1 MIYISS
7 MNNDHKKL
15 FVEIYTHIKNDIF
28 GIKNDT
34 EEYEI
39 DKKTYNNL
47 IDMIIETIITFFPEL
62 KYLIPYIDNQI
73 ISYNYMVK
81 NLNFNIQFFN
91 FDQKFKT
98 CEERDLFY
106 DTNRNNQKVINYSS
120 LTLTEK
126 KLFNQ
131 YEYLIN
137 LPQPIQKSKEW
148 FDMRNNMVTAS
159 SCGAVIGECK
169 YQPIKSVLLDK
180 VGLGQKFK
188 ENKFVYHGKKYEKIA
203 IMIYEIIYNS
213 KVGEFGLIQHPKI
226 SYLGASP
233 DGISMSLTLD
243 GKLNRLMG
251 RMLEIKCPPSRTIV
265 NHGKIKGEICPD
277 YYWVQVQ
284 IQLECC
290 DLPECDFWQCHLIEY
305 KNKNEFM
312 DDDVSDLVHTE
323 NQIYKQNISTI
334 IEDEPIKIQIDER
347 IRRGAI
353 IELLPNDRSIVP
365 ETDLVIWYGKYIYP
379 PTILM
384 TPSEYDNWTTETIKN
399 LSTLYPDLVKDY
411 TFSRVVYWKLQLSHN
426 ELIMRQPE
434 WFEQY
439 KSQFE
444 KFWNR
449 VLYYREH
456 KDEAKIDLFDRNATN
471 ELFLNSEDLRVV
483 VDTDDIF
490 IKQTSDHKDENNDND
505 MFLTS
510 SEDIKKKQ
518 KRKTSINIGQTK
530 PKKPFKKLD
539 TKNDLFLTSSDDKK
553 ID

>member
-1 MIYISS
+1 
-7 MNNDHKKL
+7 MNNDHKAL
-15 FVEIYTHIKNDIF
+15 FTEIYTFTKNEIF
-28 GIKNDT
+28 GIKDDT
-34 EEYEI
+34 EQYEL
-39 DKKTYNNL
+39 DKNMYNDL

-62 KYLIPYIDNQI
+62 NYLIPYIDNQI
-73 ISYNYMVK
+73 ISYNYMIQ

-91 FDQKFKT
+91 FDQNFKT
-98 CEERDLFY
+98 CEDRDLFY
-106 DTNRNNQKVINYSS
+106 DINRNNQKVINYDS

-137 LPQPIQKSKEW
+137 LPQPVQKSKEW
-148 FDMRNNMVTAS
+148 FEMRNNMVTAS

-169 YQPIKSVLLDK
+169 YQPIKSVIIDK

-213 KVGEFGLIQHPKI
+213 KVGEFGLIQHPTI

-251 RMLEIKCPPSRTIV
+251 RMLEIKCPPSRAIV

-305 KNKNEFM
+305 KNRDDFM
-312 DDDVSDLVHTE
+312 NDDVSDLVHTE
-323 NQIYKQNISTI
+323 NQIYKQDISTT
-334 IEDEPIKIQIDER
+334 IEDEPVKIQIDER

-384 TPSEYDNWTTETIKN
+384 TPNEYDKWTTETIKN
-399 LSTLYPDLVKDY
+399 LSTLYPDMIKDY

-426 ELIMRQPE
+426 ELIMRQTE

-439 KSQFE
+439 KPQFE

-456 KDEAKIDLFDRNATN
+456 KDEAKIDLFDRNASN
-471 ELFLNSEDLRVV
+471 ELFLNSEDIRVT
-483 VDTDDIF
+483 VDIDDIF
-490 IKQTSDHKDENNDND
+490 IKQISDHNDEQYNNND

-510 SEDIKKKQ
+510 SEDKKKQ
-518 KRKTSINIGQTK
+518 KRKTSIKINQTK
-530 PKKPFKKLD
+530 PKKIFKKLD
-539 TKNDLFLTSSDDKK
+539 NKNDLFLTSSEDKK
-553 ID
+553 

>member
-1 MIYISS
+1 
-7 MNNDHKKL
+7 MNNDHKEL
-15 FVEIYTHIKNDIF
+15 FIEIYTFIKTEIF
-28 GIKNDT
+28 GIKDDI
-34 EEYEI
+34 EKYELN
-39 DKKTYNNL
+39 KKTYNDL

-62 KYLIPYIDNQI
+62 NYIIPYIDNQI
-73 ISYNYMVK
+73 ISYNYMIQ
-81 NLNFNIQFFN
+81 NLNFNVQFFN
-91 FDQKFKT
+91 FNQNFKT

-106 DTNRNNQKVINYSS
+106 DINKNNQKVINYSS

-137 LPQPIQKSKEW
+137 LPQPVQKSKEW
-148 FDMRNNMVTAS
+148 FEMRNNMVTAS

-169 YQPIKSVLLDK
+169 YQPIKSVILDK

-213 KVGEFGLIQHPKI
+213 KVGEFGLIQHPTL

-243 GKLNRLMG
+243 GKLNKFMG
-251 RMLEIKCPPSRTIV
+251 RMLEIKCPPSRTII
-265 NHGKIKGEICPD
+265 NYGKIKGEICPD

-305 KNKNEFM
+305 KNKDEFM
-312 DDDVSDLVHTE
+312 NDDISNLIHTE
-323 NQIYKQNISTI
+323 NQIYKQDISTT
-334 IEDEPIKIQIDER
+334 IEDEPSKIKIDDR

-353 IELLPNDRSIVP
+353 IELLPDDRSIVP
-365 ETDLVIWYGKYIYP
+365 ENDLVIWYAKYIYP

-384 TPSEYDNWTTETIKN
+384 TPSEYNKWTTETINN
-399 LSTLYPDLVKDY
+399 LPTLYPDMVENY

-439 KSQFE
+439 KPQFE

-456 KDEAKIDLFDRNATN
+456 KNEAKIDLFDKRVSN
-471 ELFLNSEDLRVV
+471 ELFLNSEDIRVTI
-483 VDTDDIF
+483 DIDDIF
-490 IKQTSDHKDENNDND
+490 IKQTNYHNDEHNDND

-510 SEDIKKKQ
+510 SENKEKQSKIKTYNSKDNKKKV
-518 KRKTSINIGQTK
+518 
-530 PKKPFKKLD
+530 FKKLD
-539 TKNDLFLTSSDDKK
+539 IKNDLFLTSSEDHK
-553 ID
+553 

>member
-1 MIYISS
+1 
-7 MNNDHKKL
+7 MNNDHKEL
-15 FVEIYTHIKNDIF
+15 FIEIYTFIKTEIF
-28 GIKNDT
+28 GIKDDT
-34 EEYEI
+34 EQYEL
-39 DKKTYNNL
+39 DKKSYDDL
-47 IDMIIETIITFFPEL
+47 IDMIVETIITFFPEL
-62 KYLIPYIDNQI
+62 NYLIPYIDNQI
-73 ISYNYMVK
+73 ISYNYMIQ

-106 DTNRNNQKVINYSS
+106 DINKNNQKVINYGS

-137 LPQPIQKSKEW
+137 LPQPVQKSKEW
-148 FDMRNNMVTAS
+148 FEMRNNMVTAS

-169 YQPIKSVLLDK
+169 YQPIKSVIIDK

-213 KVGEFGLIQHPKI
+213 KVGEFGLIQHPTI

-243 GKLNRLMG
+243 GKLNKLMG
-251 RMLEIKCPPSRTIV
+251 RMLEIKCPPSRAIV

-305 KNKNEFM
+305 KNRDEFM
-312 DDDVSDLVHTE
+312 NDNVSDLVHTE
-323 NQIYKQNISTI
+323 NQIYKQDISTT
-334 IEDEPIKIQIDER
+334 IEDEPVKIQIDER

-379 PTILM
+379 PTVLM
-384 TPSEYDNWTTETIKN
+384 TPSEYDKWTTETIKN
-399 LSTLYPDLVKDY
+399 LSTLYPDMTKDY
-411 TFSRVVYWKLQLSHN
+411 TFSRVVYWKLKLSHN

-439 KSQFE
+439 KPQFE

-456 KDEAKIDLFDRNATN
+456 KDEAKIDLFDRRASN
-471 ELFLNSEDLRVV
+471 ELFLNSEDLRVTF
-483 VDTDDIF
+483 DIDDIF
-490 IKQTSDHKDENNDND
+490 IKQTRDHNDDNNSND
-505 MFLTS
+505 MLLTS
-510 SEDIKKKQ
+510 SEDKKKH
-518 KRKTSINIGQTK
+518 KRKTSTNNTNQIKT
-530 PKKPFKKLD
+530 KKPFKKPD
-539 TKNDLFLTSSDDKK
+539 NKNNDLFLTSSDDKK
-553 ID
+553 

>member
-1 MIYISS
+1 
-7 MNNDHKKL
+7 MNNDHKEL
-15 FVEIYTHIKNDIF
+15 FTEIYTFTKTEII
-28 GIKNDT
+28 GIKDDT
-34 EEYEI
+34 EKYELN
-39 DKKTYNNL
+39 KKTYNDL

-62 KYLIPYIDNQI
+62 NYIIPYIDNQI
-73 ISYNYMVK
+73 ISYNYMIQS
-81 NLNFNIQFFN
+81 LNFNIQFFN

-98 CEERDLFY
+98 CEERDIFY
-106 DTNRNNQKVINYSS
+106 DINRNNQKVINYSS
-120 LTLTEK
+120 LTSTEK

-137 LPQPIQKSKEW
+137 LPQPVQKSKEW
-148 FDMRNNMVTAS
+148 FEMRNNMVTAS

-169 YQPIKSVLLDK
+169 YQPIKSVIIDK
-180 VGLGQKFK
+180 VGLGEKFK

-213 KVGEFGLIQHPKI
+213 KVGEFGLIQHPTI

-243 GKLNRLMG
+243 GKLNKFMG
-251 RMLEIKCPPSRTIV
+251 RMLEIKCPPSRAIV
-265 NHGKIKGEICPD
+265 NHGKIKGDICPD

-305 KNKNEFM
+305 KNRDEFM
-312 DDDVSDLVHTE
+312 NDNVSDLVHTE
-323 NQIYKQNISTI
+323 NQIYKQDISTI
-334 IEDEPIKIQIDER
+334 IEDEPTKIKIDDR

-384 TPSEYDNWTTETIKN
+384 TPSEYDKWTTETINN
-399 LSTLYPDLVKDY
+399 LPTLYPDMVKDY
-411 TFSRVVYWKLQLSHN
+411 TFSRVVYWKLKLSHN
-426 ELIMRQPE
+426 ELITRQPE

-439 KSQFE
+439 KPQFE

-456 KDEAKIDLFDRNATN
+456 KNEAKIDLFDRRTTN
-471 ELFLNSEDLRVV
+471 ELLLNSEEIRVTN
-483 VDTDDIF
+483 DIDNIF
-490 IKQTSDHKDENNDND
+490 IKQTSDHNDDHNSND

-510 SEDIKKKQ
+510 SDNSKIKQSKVKTYNKTYKSKDNSKDNKKKV
-518 KRKTSINIGQTK
+518 
-530 PKKPFKKLD
+530 FKKLD
-539 TKNDLFLTSSDDKK
+539 TKKDLFLTSSDDRK
-553 ID
+553 